1 MNFCPNC
8 GSKLNPESRFCPS
21 CGSKLVSGSNHS
33 LKESVVTNKVTV
45 EPKKRTCSGNEYAC
59 S

>member
-45 EPKKRTCSGNEYAC
+45 EPKKNVFGK
-59 S
+59 